1 MSYISLQNLHELEG
15 LFDYI
20 REEAEYQ
27 GFKDYI
33 EAEEWTHNRF
43 RKDFPEL
50 TSKLSYIL
58 RDDIW
63 VDFCPFEKD
72 IDDPEDYNGYA
83 IYISFSRIA
92 MEAIK
97 EVFAEYYI

>member
-1 MSYISLQNLHELEG
+1 MSYTSLQNLQELEG

-20 REEAEYQ
+20 GEEAECQ
-27 GFKDYI
+27 GLKNNT
-33 EAEEWTHNRF
+33 EAEEWVHNRF

-58 RDDIW
+58 NDDIW

-83 IYISFSRIA
+83 IYISFSRIT